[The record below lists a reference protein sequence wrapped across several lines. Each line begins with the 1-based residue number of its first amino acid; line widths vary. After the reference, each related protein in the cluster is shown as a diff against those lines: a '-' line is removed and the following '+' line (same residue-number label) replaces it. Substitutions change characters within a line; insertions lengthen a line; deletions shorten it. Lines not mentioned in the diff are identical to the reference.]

1 MPRGLACATD
11 RTKLLVKSPCE
22 TALKSWSWAPP
33 SPPVNEH
40 LHMCY
45 DWPVKNTIIE
55 GNIETHW
62 DWEPRIMA
70 RLCKM
75 LLTGNRLCLQH
86 RLH

>member
-33 SPPVNEH
+33 GPPVNEH

-55 GNIETHW
+55 GNIEHIGIGSLEHW
-62 DWEPRIMA
+62 HGFADVTNW
-70 RLCKM
+70 
-75 LLTGNRLCLQH
+75 Q
-86 RLH
+86 

>member
-22 TALKSWSWAPP
+22 TALKSWLWAPP
-33 SPPVNEH
+33 GPPVNEH

-45 DWPVKNTIIE
+45 DWEYRNTL
-55 GNIETHW
+55 GLGAQNIGT
-62 DWEPRIMA
+62 A
-70 RLCKM
+70 LQM